1 MLHIIHIKPDRLV
14 RRRWPCSIHS
24 PSLATQYQQKPNPT
38 AETSVPKQIMRSQI
52 LMIAASTYIST
63 ALGAITWT
71 LEKST
76 SPTADESAAYS
87 RIEDAMT
94 AAVARHQRL
103 TPNISKAITVQYS
116 PGVPTAE
123 ANYNGDLRFGSDASY
138 QTERTALHE
147 IAHTLGVGQRQA
159 FDDHCAS
166 GDWPTATP
174 LLRSWDGDAATIA
187 CGGGHFWPYGL
198 NYETEWSDESGD
210 RHCLIVAAML
220 DDGMAAY

>member
-1 MLHIIHIKPDRLV
+1 MRCHIF
-14 RRRWPCSIHS
+14 
-24 PSLATQYQQKPNPT
+24 T
-38 AETSVPKQIMRSQI
+38 
-52 LMIAASTYIST
+52 IASAYIPI
-63 ALGAITWT
+63 AFGAITWT

-87 RIEDAMT
+87 RIEDSMT

-103 TPNISKAITVQYS
+103 TPDISKVITVQYS
-116 PGVPTAE
+116 PSVPTAE
-123 ANYNGDLRFGSDASY
+123 ASYNGDLRFGSDASY

-166 GDWPTATP
+166 GDWPTAIP
-174 LLRSWDGDAATIA
+174 LLRSWDGDAAVIS

-210 RHCLIVAAML
+210 RHCLVVAAML
-220 DDGMAAY
+220 DDGMAIY